1 VEVRETAVRLNRP
14 ADAQAIHM
22 KLLLKALTYFPLPL
36 VYPWGWIMYFV
47 AFRLLRWRRR
57 RVLDDIARAFPDKS
71 AAEHFEIARTMYRNL
86 GDGLIEA
93 LWGYGASADEF
104 RRRVVMENPELVR
117 HYADAGKTVLL
128 LASHVCNWEWL
139 FLGAG
144 AHFGI
149 PIDVVYRRQ
158 GLASVD
164 EYVRDARA
172 RFGGR
177 VIEREEF
184 IFEIMKW
191 SGEPRAYALV
201 ADQTPKRHESKHW
214 TRFLGQDTA
223 FFLGAGKIANFLQ
236 APVLYAAMRRTRRG
250 YYSVRLTVLAEPP
263 YDVGSDV
270 LMSERYA
277 RTLESEILANPAD
290 WLWLQKKWKYPK
302 LPDE

>member
-1 VEVRETAVRLNRP
+1 
-14 ADAQAIHM
+14 
-22 KLLLKALTYFPLPL
+22 
-36 VYPWGWIMYFV
+36 
-47 AFRLLRWRRR
+47 
-57 RVLDDIARAFPDKS
+57 
-71 AAEHFEIARTMYRNL
+71 MYRNL

-93 LWGYGASADEF
+93 LWGYGASAEEF
-104 RRRVVMENPELVR
+104 RRRVVIENPELVR

-128 LASHVCNWEWL
+128 LTAHVCNWEWL

-214 TRFLGQDTA
+214 TRFLNQDTA

-250 YYSVRLTVLAEPP
+250 HYSVRLTVLAEPP

-277 RTLESEILANPAD
+277 RTLEGEILANPAD

>member
-1 VEVRETAVRLNRP
+1 
-14 ADAQAIHM
+14 
-22 KLLLKALTYFPLPL
+22 
-36 VYPWGWIMYFV
+36 MYFV
-47 AFRLLRWRRR
+47 AFRVLRWRRK
-57 RVLDDIARAFPDKS
+57 RVEEDVARAFPRKS
-71 AAEHFEIARTMYRNL
+71 AEERHDIVRTMYRNL

-93 LWGYGASADEF
+93 LWGYGASAEEF

-128 LASHVCNWEWL
+128 LTAHVCNWEWL

-158 GLASVD
+158 GLKSVD

-172 RFGGR
+172 RFGGN
-177 VIEREEF
+177 VIPREDF

-201 ADQTPKRHESKHW
+201 ADQTPKQSENKHW
-214 TRFLGQDTA
+214 TRFLNQDTA

-236 APVLYAAMRRTRRG
+236 APVLYVAMRRIGRG
-250 YYSVRLTVLAEPP
+250 YYSVRLSILAEPP
-263 YDVGSDV
+263 YEEGSDV
-270 LMSERYA
+270 LISERYA
-277 RTLESEILANPAD
+277 RALEAEVLASPSD
-290 WLWLQKKWKYPK
+290 WLWLQKKWKYSRP
-302 LPDE
+302 PGE

>member
-1 VEVRETAVRLNRP
+1 
-14 ADAQAIHM
+14 M
-22 KLLLKALTYFPLPL
+22 KFLLKTLTWFPLWM

-47 AFRLLRWRRR
+47 TFHILRWRRK
-57 RVLDDIARAFPDKS
+57 RVMEDIARAFPDKS
-71 AAEHFEIARTMYRNL
+71 TPERHEIARQMYRNL

-93 LWGYGASADEF
+93 LWGYGASAEEF

-128 LASHVCNWEWL
+128 LTAHVCNWEWL

-158 GLASVD
+158 GLQSVD

-177 VIEREEF
+177 VIPREDF

-201 ADQTPKRHESKHW
+201 ADQTPKHHETRHW
-214 TRFLGQDTA
+214 TRFLNQDTA
-223 FFLGAGKIANFLQ
+223 FFLGAGKIANFMQ
-236 APVLYAAMRRTRRG
+236 APVLYVAMRRIKRG
-250 YYSVRLTVLAEPP
+250 HYSVRLSVLAEPP
-263 YDVGSDV
+263 YEEGIDV
-270 LMSERYA
+270 LISERYA
-277 RTLESEILANPAD
+277 RSLEAEILTSPSD

-302 LPDE
+302 QPGE

>member
-1 VEVRETAVRLNRP
+1 
-14 ADAQAIHM
+14 M
-22 KLLLKALTYFPLPL
+22 KFLLKALTYFPLPL

-47 AFRLLRWRRR
+47 AFHILRWRRK
-57 RVLDDIARAFPDKS
+57 RVEEDIARAFPDKS
-71 AAEHFEIARTMYRNL
+71 SSERYQIVRQMYRNL

-93 LWGYGASADEF
+93 LWGYGASAEEF

-128 LASHVCNWEWL
+128 LTAHVCNWEWL

-172 RFGGR
+172 RFGGN
-177 VIEREEF
+177 VIPREDF

-201 ADQTPKRHESKHW
+201 ADQTPKQSETKHW
-214 TRFLGQDTA
+214 TRFLNQDTA

-236 APVLYAAMRRTRRG
+236 APVIYVAMRRTRRG
-250 YYSVRLTVLAEPP
+250 YYSVRLSVLAEPP
-263 YDVGSDV
+263 YEAGSDV
-270 LMSERYA
+270 LISERYA
-277 RTLESEILANPAD
+277 RTLENEILANPSD

-302 LPDE
+302 PPGE

>member
-1 VEVRETAVRLNRP
+1 
-14 ADAQAIHM
+14 M
-22 KLLLKALTYFPLPL
+22 KFLLKTLTYFPLPL
-36 VYPWGWIMYFV
+36 IYPWGWLMYVV
-47 AFRLLRWRRR
+47 AFRVLRWRRK
-57 RVLDDIARAFPDKS
+57 RVEEDVARAFPDMS
-71 AAEHFEIARTMYRNL
+71 GAERHRIVRQMYRNL

-93 LWGYGASADEF
+93 LWGYGASAEEF
-104 RRRVVMENPELVR
+104 RRRVVMENPELVS
-117 HYADAGKTVLL
+117 HYAEAGKTVLL
-128 LASHVCNWEWL
+128 LTAHVCNWEWL

-164 EYVRDARA
+164 DYVRDARA
-172 RFGGR
+172 RFGGN
-177 VIEREEF
+177 VIPREDF

-201 ADQTPKRHESKHW
+201 ADQTPKQREAKHW
-214 TRFLGQDTA
+214 TRFLNQDTA

-236 APVLYAAMRRTRRG
+236 APVLYVAMRRTRRG
-250 YYSVRLTVLAEPP
+250 FYTVRLSVLAEPP

-270 LMSERYA
+270 LISERYA
-277 RTLESEILANPAD
+277 RVLEAEILASPAD

-302 LPDE
+302 RPDE

>member
-1 VEVRETAVRLNRP
+1 
-14 ADAQAIHM
+14 M
-22 KLLLKALTYFPLPL
+22 KLLLKALTWFPLWM
-36 VYPWGWIMYFV
+36 VYPWGWILYFIT
-47 AFRLLRWRRR
+47 FRVLRWRRR
-57 RVLDDIARAFPDKS
+57 RVVEDIARAFPDKS
-71 AAEHFEIARTMYRNL
+71 PAECFEIARRMYRNL

-93 LWGYGASADEF
+93 LWGYGASAEEF
-104 RRRVVMENPELVR
+104 RRRVVMENPELVQ
-117 HYADAGKTVLL
+117 HYANAGKTVLL
-128 LASHVCNWEWL
+128 LTAHVCNWEWL

-158 GLASVD
+158 GLDSVD

-177 VIEREEF
+177 VIPREDF

-201 ADQTPKRHESKHW
+201 ADQTPKHHETRHW
-214 TRFLGQDTA
+214 TRFLNQDTA
-223 FFLGAGKIANFLQ
+223 FFLGAGKIANFMQ
-236 APVLYAAMRRTRRG
+236 APVLYVAMRRIRRG
-250 YYSVRLTVLAEPP
+250 YYSVRLWVLAEPP

-270 LMSERYA
+270 LISERYA
-277 RTLESEILANPAD
+277 RSLESEILANPSD

-302 LPDE
+302 QPGE

>member
-1 VEVRETAVRLNRP
+1 
-14 ADAQAIHM
+14 M
-22 KLLLKALTYFPLPL
+22 KILLKAVTWFPLWM
-36 VYPWGWIMYFV
+36 VYPWGWLMYFF
-47 AFRLLRWRRR
+47 AFRVLRWRRR
-57 RVLDDIARAFPDKS
+57 RVLEDIARAFPDKS
-71 AAEHFEIARTMYRNL
+71 AAERFEIARRMYRNL

-93 LWGYGASADEF
+93 LWGYGASAEEF

-117 HYADAGKTVLL
+117 HFADAGKTVLL
-128 LASHVCNWEWL
+128 LTAHVCNWEWL

-158 GLASVD
+158 GLDSVD

-177 VIEREEF
+177 VIPREDF

-201 ADQTPKRHESKHW
+201 ADQTPKSNETKHW
-214 TRFLGQDTA
+214 TIFLGQDTA
-223 FFLGAGKIANFLQ
+223 FFLGAGKIANFMQ
-236 APVLYAAMRRTRRG
+236 APVIYVAMRRIRRG
-250 YYSVRLTVLAEPP
+250 YYSVRLIELTEPP
-263 YDVGSDV
+263 YEEGTDV
-270 LMSERYA
+270 LISERYA
-277 RTLESEILANPAD
+277 RTLESEIRANPAD

-302 LPDE
+302 PPETSSR

>member
-1 VEVRETAVRLNRP
+1 
-14 ADAQAIHM
+14 M

-36 VYPWGWIMYFV
+36 IYPWGWIMYFV
-47 AFRLLRWRRR
+47 AFHVLRWRRK
-57 RVLDDIARAFPDKS
+57 RVLEDIARAFPEMS
-71 AAEHFEIARTMYRNL
+71 AAQHYDIARQMYRNL

-93 LWGYGASADEF
+93 LWGYGASAEEF

-128 LASHVCNWEWL
+128 LTAHVCNWEWL

-144 AHFGI
+144 AHFNI

-172 RFGGR
+172 RFGGN
-177 VIEREEF
+177 VIPREDF

-201 ADQTPKRHESKHW
+201 ADQTPKHNETKHW
-214 TRFLGQDTA
+214 TRFLNQDTA

-236 APVLYAAMRRTRRG
+236 APVLYVAMRRIRRG
-250 YYSVRLTVLAEPP
+250 HYSVRLSVLAEPP

-270 LMSERYA
+270 HISERYA
-277 RTLESEILANPAD
+277 RTLEEEILANPSD

>member
-1 VEVRETAVRLNRP
+1 
-14 ADAQAIHM
+14 M
-22 KLLLKALTYFPLPL
+22 KILLKAVTWFPLWM
-36 VYPWGWIMYFV
+36 VYPWGWLMYFV
-47 AFRLLRWRRR
+47 AFRVLRWRRK
-57 RVLDDIARAFPDKS
+57 RVLHDIARAFPERS
-71 AAEHFEIARTMYRNL
+71 AAERFEIARRMYRNL

-93 LWGYGASADEF
+93 LWGYGASAEEF

-128 LASHVCNWEWL
+128 LTAHVCNWEWL

-158 GLASVD
+158 GLHSVD

-177 VIEREEF
+177 VIPREDF

-201 ADQTPKRHESKHW
+201 ADQTPKNNETKHW
-214 TRFLGQDTA
+214 TKFLGQDTA

-236 APVLYAAMRRTRRG
+236 APVIYVAMRRIRRG
-250 YYSVRLTVLAEPP
+250 HYSVRLIELTEPP
-263 YDVGSDV
+263 YEEGTDV
-270 LMSERYA
+270 LISERYA
-277 RTLESEILANPAD
+277 RTLESEIRANPSD

-302 LPDE
+302 PREVQNEAK

>member
-1 VEVRETAVRLNRP
+1 
-14 ADAQAIHM
+14 M
-22 KLLLKALTYFPLPL
+22 KFLLKTLTWFPLWM
-36 VYPWGWIMYFV
+36 VYPWGWILYFV
-47 AFRLLRWRRR
+47 TFRILRWRRK
-57 RVLDDIARAFPDKS
+57 RVIEDIARAFPEKS
-71 AAEHFEIARTMYRNL
+71 ADECFQIARQMYRNL

-93 LWGYGASADEF
+93 LWGYGASAEEF

-128 LASHVCNWEWL
+128 LTAHVCNWEWL

-158 GLASVD
+158 GLNSVD

-172 RFGGR
+172 RFGGH
-177 VIEREEF
+177 VIPREDF

-201 ADQTPKRHESKHW
+201 ADQTPKHHETRHW
-214 TRFLGQDTA
+214 TQFLNQDTA

-236 APVLYAAMRRTRRG
+236 APVLYVAMRRIKRG
-250 YYSVRLTVLAEPP
+250 HYSVRLSVLAEPP
-263 YDVGSDV
+263 YEDGSDV
-270 LMSERYA
+270 LISERYA
-277 RTLESEILANPAD
+277 RSLESAILASPSD

-302 LPDE
+302 QPDE